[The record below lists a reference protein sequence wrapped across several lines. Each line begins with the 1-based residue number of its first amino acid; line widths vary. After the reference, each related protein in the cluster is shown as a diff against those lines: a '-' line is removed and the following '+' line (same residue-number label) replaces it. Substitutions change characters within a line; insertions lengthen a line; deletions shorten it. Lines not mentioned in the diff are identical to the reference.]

1 MRSHNEELKR
11 ARDEKRWFFSHV
23 ICLQLKY
30 EIISQTYEVS
40 REAINHEWGKGV
52 WEAANVKTDEGTL
65 LKATNNTPRINH
77 RFCDDPS

>member
-1 MRSHNEELKR
+1 MLSHNEELKR

-30 EIISQTYEVS
+30 EIISQTYEVC
-40 REAINHEWGKGV
+40 REAINHKWGR
-52 WEAANVKTDEGTL
+52 EAANVKTDEGTL
-65 LKATNNTPRINH
+65 VKAANNTPRINH